1 MVSVHLMITTKYN
14 TTLNILTMLILT
26 FIAFYVFIFVIH
38 FSPIFNS
45 SASMIVVFGQWRV
58 YLDGLIVIG
67 FNNFMDFM
75 IYSYNLNF
83 GDSVTGSLMIERKAK
98 GNLDS
103 TDDLP
108 GSLEKHL
115 KIYNR
120 MNEGNADVNKKP
132 RKIKPEKNA
141 NANKIEFDRTK
152 L

>member
-38 FSPIFNS
+38 FSPLFNS

-58 YLDGLIVIG
+58 YLDGLIVVG

-83 GDSVTGSLMIERKAK
+83 GESVTGALMIERKAK

-103 TDDLP
+103 PDDLP

-120 MNEGNADVNKKP
+120 MNE
-132 RKIKPEKNA
+132 
-141 NANKIEFDRTK
+141 
-152 L
+152 